1 MAVSSHKAG
10 EHAWFRH
17 LTELSVCFVITV
29 MMLRGFVLEGYLIS
43 TGSMAPGLRGL
54 HKQIECPVCA
64 HRFAFGVTFD
74 ESVDADPAENFSRRF
89 ATCPNC
95 GRSGIS
101 AQSVPTAHGDQLL
114 VQKSYFDFRAPH
126 RWETVVFRFPGDPG
140 EAYVKRVV
148 GLPGEVIRIVDGD
161 LYVDSRIARKDLRT
175 QRDMRIAVSDLQ
187 HRPADE
193 EWQLPWQLGEHWSMT
208 GDNLVFEAPTRL
220 ISAGDELSP
229 LSWTQFRNWRWTGG
243 THYSEVPLDGDF
255 ESDWQICL
263 EELNRSPISWMTRL
277 QFDRDRSVLRFQGV
291 MPYEMQE
298 RVTSWPVS
306 SAFRSAVYR
315 LGALSHAAPVTDRYG
330 YNSLVASPEFPVH
343 DFMVEAQM
351 TWTVSPDTIAVR
363 LPVANESFL
372 ARISFSDQQVQW
384 VLESS
389 EQVIAREPLGD
400 LCRAADGR
408 VQLEVSNFDRRL
420 LIAINGRQAM
430 PPLDL
435 GRTLTAALED
445 AARFSDRTVDPAIHG
460 VRRTV
465 EARTQ
470 QNRIAVGLSGGV
482 VTVNRL
488 ILYRDVYYTPGRRR
502 NAVDAPF
509 SVRAGHYFVQ
519 GDNSPVSSDSRNWGE
534 PEVPHRLLLG
544 KPFVVHLPSKPG
556 KLTIGGFALPIRI
569 PDWSRIRYIH

>member
-1 MAVSSHKAG
+1 MAAPAQNAG
-10 EHAWFRH
+10 DHAWFRQ

-54 HKQIECPVCA
+54 HKQIDCPVCG
-64 HRFAFGVTFD
+64 HKFAFGVTFD

-101 AQSVPTAHGDQLL
+101 VQGVPTAHGDQLL
-114 VQKSYFDFRAPH
+114 VQKSYFDYRTPQ

-148 GLPGEVIRIVDGD
+148 GLPGEAIRIVDGD
-161 LYVDSRIARKDLRT
+161 LFVNGEIARKDLRT
-175 QRDMRIAVSDLQ
+175 QRDMRITVCDLR
-187 HRPADE
+187 HRPSDE
-193 EWQLPWQLGEHWSMT
+193 EWQLPWQPGEHWS
-208 GDNLVFEAPTRL
+208 
-220 ISAGDELSP
+220 LSSGT
-229 LSWTQFRNWRWTGG
+229 LSYKSPARMAVSGQQDTIDWLRFRHWRWTGG
-243 THYSEVPLDGDF
+243 THYSEVPLAGDY
-255 ESDWQICL
+255 EGDWQICL
-263 EELNRSPISWMTRL
+263 EELSRSPISWMTRL
-277 QFDRDRSVLRFQGV
+277 QFDRERSVLRFQGV

-306 SAFRSAVYR
+306 SAFRSAIYR

-330 YNSLVASPEFPVH
+330 YNSLVASPELPVH
-343 DFMVEAQM
+343 DFMLEAEVR
-351 TWTVSPDTIAVR
+351 WSISPDAIAVR
-363 LPVANESFL
+363 LPVANENFI
-372 ARISFSDQQVQW
+372 ARISLADQQVQW

-389 EQVIAREPLGD
+389 QQVIASEPLGT
-400 LCRAADGR
+400 LCRAGDGKVR
-408 VQLEVSNFDRRL
+408 LEVSGFDRRL
-420 LIAINGRQAM
+420 LIAINGQQAM

-435 GRTLTAALED
+435 GRTLTDAVED
-445 AARFSDRTVDPAIHG
+445 AARFTDRTVDPAING

-470 QNRIAVGLSGGV
+470 QNRIALGLSGGD
-482 VTVNRL
+482 VTLEDL
-488 ILYRDVYYTPGRRR
+488 ILYRDVHYTPGRRK

-509 SVRAGHYFVQ
+509 SVRPGHYFVQ
-519 GDNSPVSSDSRNWGE
+519 GDNSPVSSDSRNWRE

-556 KLTIGGFALPIRI
+556 KLTVGGFALPIRI